1 MNSENTTFV
10 GASISAVY
18 RVLLGDAVV
27 DDLEGSLGKSEL
39 KQFFHLH
46 EQYDKLSQRYPKSE
60 PIMLLDADSLP
71 RFDSLLDYSRFL
83 HRVSSKLA
91 PMRDKPG
98 PELIKLVQAMIKIV
112 DANLQETTA
121 AVIDPKRPMIGR
133 SLPSVPMKMRA
144 INALP
149 YSYPSFDKT
158 LDVVESFWNDKGYS
172 TRLSTELNRVVA
184 ASLKK
189 LSESMKHTE
198 GATLDVGSLAVAAQ
212 VYLVEH
218 NWIRFGLEDVAEAS
232 FALASNGYEHTVT
245 VDGEILFSNQAD
257 VSYRFLGG
265 NLEVVLRRCIL
276 TLAKDT
282 LNGVV
287 LAGRQPAVDVTI
299 ACASLLVQRYARN
312 WLLNMH
318 HAFQDSSVGEPSLKM
333 AIQ

>member
-1 MNSENTTFV
+1 
-10 GASISAVY
+10 
-18 RVLLGDAVV
+18 
-27 DDLEGSLGKSEL
+27 
-39 KQFFHLH
+39 
-46 EQYDKLSQRYPKSE
+46 
-60 PIMLLDADSLP
+60 MLLDADSLP
-71 RFDSLLDYSRFL
+71 RFDSLIDYSRFL
-83 HRVSSKLA
+83 HRVISKLA

-98 PELIKLVQAMIKIV
+98 PELAKLIQAMIKIV
-112 DANLQETTA
+112 DANLEATA
-121 AVIDPKRPMIGR
+121 AVIDPKKPMIGR

-144 INALP
+144 VEALP

-172 TRLSTELNRVVA
+172 NRLSTELNRVVA
-184 ASLKK
+184 SSLKK
-189 LSESMKHTE
+189 LSEKMERTE
-198 GATLDVGSLAVAAQ
+198 GATLDIGSLAIAAQ

-245 VDGEILFSNQAD
+245 VDGDIVFSNQAD

-265 NLEVVLRRCIL
+265 NLEAVLRRCVY

-282 LNGVV
+282 MNGVV

-312 WLLNMH
+312 WLVNMH
-318 HAFQDSSVGEPSLKM
+318 HAFQDSSVGEPTLKC